1 MLDLGLSFLISV
13 EREPHA
19 LAIVDGQIRL
29 SYQDWLQRILPIVT
43 GFKELGLKK
52 GDHIVTVLQNRL
64 EAATIHW
71 ACQFAGLIITP
82 VNWRARAEEL
92 DYVIE
97 NAQASM
103 LIYEEC
109 TMQAVAGASSA
120 SNILRICVDKDTN
133 ASHSYEALTTA
144 DPAAAIPQASAE
156 DVSVMLYTSGTTGRG
171 KGVPRLHRAERAAA
185 VAHIAQ
191 NQYGKDEVTL
201 GVMPLYHTMGV
212 RSLIAMCLING
223 KFICQ
228 HRFNVDSALELI
240 EKEKIS
246 NLYLVPTLYHDL
258 VYSPRFPDTDISSVK
273 KLGYAGANM
282 TDGLLKQLDKEF
294 KPELFVNHYGSSE
307 IYTFT
312 IEADAASKPG
322 SAGKAGLNQRI
333 RVVKLNSTDP
343 DELTSRNEEGQI
355 IASLESDEAFQGY
368 WHRPEADAKSI
379 HSGWY
384 FTGDIGYFDEDG
396 DLFVTGRVD
405 DMIISGG
412 ENILPTE
419 IESVLSLHEAVG
431 EVAVVGLSDE
441 RLGQVVAAFL
451 QKNSSVSEEELDRW
465 CVQSELAAFKRPRAY
480 YFVTEIPKSPV
491 GKLLRRKL
499 VDGEYELES

>member
-1 MLDLGLSFLISV
+1 MLDLGQSFLASV

-19 LAIVDGQIRL
+19 LAIVDGSMRL
-29 SYQDWLQRILPIVT
+29 SYEDWLEEILLVVA
-43 GFKELGLKK
+43 GLNDLGLKK
-52 GDHIVTVLQNRL
+52 GDHVVTALQNRL

-71 ACQFAGLIITP
+71 ACQLGGFIITP
-82 VNWRARAEEL
+82 VNWRVKAQEL

-97 NAQASM
+97 NSEGRLVFYEDCTAEAVRGSTQVSNIPCITVDDNAEANITYKSLKSSQAAPAVAQA
-103 LIYEEC
+103 
-109 TMQAVAGASSA
+109 T
-120 SNILRICVDKDTN
+120 
-133 ASHSYEALTTA
+133 H
-144 DPAAAIPQASAE
+144 E
-156 DVSVMLYTSGTTGRG
+156 DISVMLYTSGTTGRG

-185 VAHIAQ
+185 IAHVAQ
-191 NQYGKDEVTL
+191 NQYGRGEVTL

-223 KFICQ
+223 VFICQ
-228 HRFNVDSALELI
+228 RRFNVDSALELI
-240 EKEKIS
+240 EKEKIT

-258 VYSPRFPDTDISSVK
+258 VHSPGFTKTDISSIK

-282 TDGLLKQLDKEF
+282 TDGLLKRLNEEF

-312 IEADAASKPG
+312 IEPDAPSKPG

-333 RVVKLNSTDP
+333 QVVKLNSTEP
-343 DELTSRNEEGQI
+343 QELAEGNEEGQI
-355 IASLESDEAFQGY
+355 IASLDSDEAFQGY
-368 WHRPEADAKSI
+368 WNRPDADAKSI
-379 HSGWY
+379 HDGWY

-412 ENILPTE
+412 ENILPVE
-419 IESVLSLHEAVG
+419 IESILSLHDAVG
-431 EVAVVGLSDE
+431 EVAVIGQADE
-441 RLGQVVAAFL
+441 RLGHIVAAFI
-451 QKNSSVSEEELDRW
+451 QRAKAVSEEELDSW
-465 CVQSELAAFKRPRAY
+465 CIESDLAPFKRPRAY

-499 VDGEYELES
+499 VDGEYELEN